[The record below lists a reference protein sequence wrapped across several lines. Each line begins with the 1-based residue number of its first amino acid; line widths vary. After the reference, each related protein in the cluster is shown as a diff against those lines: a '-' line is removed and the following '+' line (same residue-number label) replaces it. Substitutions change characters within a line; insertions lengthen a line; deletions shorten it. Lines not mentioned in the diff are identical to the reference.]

1 MKILCLPL
9 FFLLACLFI
18 PFVSSCFSALPP
30 EGEEDHDPEP
40 AETEDFESAYA
51 ALRVYTPSGREQKQ
65 PLILVHYMPW
75 YRGPSDK
82 SQENNKSVYGGHWTG
97 WGSIDPTQVRSGGQ
111 AEIYARQYP
120 LTGPY
125 DQSSLHLLEYQAAL
139 LKLAGIDG
147 VIFDWYGS
155 RDVNDFGEIHEHT
168 EAMAE
173 VLKRAGLRFA
183 VCYEDNTINM
193 EYGGRENVPAEDA
206 LESGK
211 EVFRW
216 MRQNWFSDSA
226 YIRIDGRP
234 LVMCFGPQYFSQAQ
248 WAEIFA
254 EADPPPFFADLMA
267 RTAWADATYN
277 WPVMNGRKP
286 VYPDLVKDLNDFY
299 AGQKDKP
306 CLIASAWPAFDDVYE
321 DIGQNSYG
329 DLAYSGGETFKLT
342 FKAAIDSW
350 PDIIQIATWN
360 DYGEGTIIEP
370 TIERGYR
377 ELEYLQDKRKE
388 WDSGFPYTKEDLRIP
403 LEFYKLQYLNTAS
416 AAQRTALTDA
426 YGALFAGNAAGF
438 REAAENAGVSVSEN
452 DLKPLLRK

>member
-1 MKILCLPL
+1 MKAPCLPL
-9 FFLLACLFI
+9 LLPVCIFI
-18 PFVSSCFSALPP
+18 LFVSGCFSALPP
-30 EGEEDHDPEP
+30 EEEENPEP
-40 AETEDFESAYA
+40 VETEDFESAYA
-51 ALRVYTPSGREQKQ
+51 ALRVYTPSRRRQKQ

-97 WGSIDPTQVRSGGQ
+97 WGGIDPTRTRSDGR

-125 DQSSLHLLEYQAAL
+125 DQSTVYLLEYQAVL
-139 LKLAGIDG
+139 FKLAGIDG
-147 VIFDWYGS
+147 VIFDWYGN
-155 RDVNDFGEIHEHT
+155 RNVNDFGEIHEHT
-168 EAMAE
+168 KAMVE
-173 VLKRAGLRFA
+173 VLKRVGLQFT

-193 EYGGRENVPAEDA
+193 EYGGRDNVPAGEA

-216 MRQNWFSDSA
+216 MQQNWFNDNA
-226 YIRIDGRP
+226 YIRLDDQP

-248 WAEIFA
+248 WDELFA
-254 EADPPPFFADLMA
+254 AADPRPFFADLMA
-267 RTAWADATYN
+267 RTSWADATYN
-277 WPVMNGRKP
+277 WPSMNGRKP
-286 VYPDLVKDLNDFY
+286 VYPGLVNDLNGFY
-299 AGQKDKP
+299 NSQKDNP

-321 DIGQNSYG
+321 DIGQTSYG
-329 DLAYSGGETFKLT
+329 DLAYADGETFKLT
-342 FKAAIDSW
+342 FKAALDSW

-377 ELEYLQDKRKE
+377 ELEYLQDRRKE
-388 WDSGFPYTKEDLRIP
+388 WDSGFPYTREDLRIP

-416 AAQRTALTDA
+416 AAPKTVIADA
-426 YGALFAGNAAGF
+426 YDALFAGNAAGL
-438 REAAENAGVSVSEN
+438 RTAAEKAGIRVSVN